1 MKSVPPDFEKCM
13 SRFGAQMAYVKLWV
27 LLVFIAHGSL
37 PITRMLFFDG
47 GADETSI
54 SVHGVRDDDDIIT
67 ILSIDLCQVVVINW
81 SCYDYCI

>member
-1 MKSVPPDFEKCM
+1 M
-13 SRFGAQMAYVKLWV
+13 SRFGAKTPPLKVCI

-67 ILSIDLCQVVVINW
+67 ILSIDLCQVVVIN
-81 SCYDYCI
+81 

>member
-1 MKSVPPDFEKCM
+1 MPPV
-13 SRFGAQMAYVKLWV
+13 YVKFWENVCHV
-27 LLVFIAHGSL
+27 LGLKLLRLRYVSFLVFIAHGSL

-67 ILSIDLCQVVVINW
+67 ILSIDLCQVVVIN
-81 SCYDYCI
+81 